1 MPTPILRRYLPSA
14 RRACASLVASGL
26 VVGLATT
33 TAGAAP
39 AQAERPPASLPAAV
53 APTVTESLD
62 PAFVQE
68 GTPSLHGGQVVVW
81 GDRAGAYDPAT
92 SPTVPAA
99 LPEGVHAT
107 AISTDESDLLILR
120 SDGRVDDPSLAD
132 PQAAVPPNGMT
143 YVGVAATSNHGG
155 RLLRSDGAVVSQD
168 GQHVMEPPD
177 GATYTAIAGLYVLRS
192 DGVLESPE
200 GDPATCADAFVPEP
214 GLRYTAISARG
225 SEYRWAALRSDGAYV
240 YCEGRGAEDAVQV
253 VRPPSGTRFIG
264 IDMGQSDVLAATA
277 DGRVLSSASGRLAAA
292 PSGRSII
299 SLTAM
304 EDGQGAAALDDGTI
318 MSWGMDPQNS
328 ALPEVPADRAAYS
341 AVGGD
346 TGYGIHWAI
355 MTGDAIP
362 VEVVVDNDVP
372 QDRVLRVT
380 DTVRFD
386 VTAALADGTPADGTV
401 VLTVQAPDGR
411 TSEVDAA
418 GAFGGS
424 GEAVFALP
432 DHEQVGAYGI
442 DVTFLGSPYVTTAV
456 RTSLDLAEPSPVVI
470 TASGPTSWPAT
481 SEDTLCFDLA
491 TEDGSPRWWP
501 HDDVLVTV
509 EGHPDYDYATSG
521 VDRVCLDR
529 LQLRQGSYT
538 VHIRYDGW
546 GAADAASLTADV
558 VVLRPWSTNIWSD
571 LPTSWRYGQMPDSI
585 RTSVSSVGPGSS
597 TGPVPIG
604 TIGIE
609 FENGTSFGSS
619 MVLGETGHAE
629 IGISHEEELVP
640 GEYPTMMT
648 YRGGYGFFPARLRRT
663 VWVLP
668 ARYTATPDPT
678 ITGTAKV
685 GSKLTA
691 DPGTW
696 SPVPTRFW
704 YAWYVDHKV
713 VTGAT
718 SRTFTVPPSAV
729 GKTIMMRVGAVKE
742 HYTRSSAS
750 SAPTAVVAPG
760 TFTAPRPTITGTAKV
775 GKTLTVNRGAWSPAP
790 SSVKYVWKANG
801 TTIATRTTNTFKVP
815 ASAWDK
821 RLTVTVKGSRAGH
834 TTKSVTSRATAR
846 VAAGTFTAQ
855 RPTITGTTRVGST
868 LTVGRGTWS
877 PTPSAVTYTWR
888 ADGVL
893 IDMRTSNRFVIPAQA
908 RGKRLT
914 VAVVGSRAGYTT
926 KSVASYRTSAI
937 R

>member
-1 MPTPILRRYLPSA
+1 MPTPVLRRYLPSA
-14 RRACASLVASGL
+14 RRACASLIASGL
-26 VVGLATT
+26 VLGLATT

-39 AQAERPPASLPAAV
+39 ARAESPPAGLPAAV
-53 APTVTESLD
+53 VPTATESLD

-68 GTPSLHGGQVVVW
+68 GMPSGHGGQVVAW
-81 GDRAGAYDPAT
+81 GDRAGAYDPA
-92 SPTVPAA
+92 SSQRVPAA
-99 LPEGVHAT
+99 FPDGVHAT
-107 AISTDESDLLILR
+107 AISTDGSDLLILR
-120 SDGRVDDPSLAD
+120 SDGRVVDPSLAD
-132 PQAAVPPNGMT
+132 PQAAVPPDGMT
-143 YVGVAATSNHGG
+143 YVAVAAMSNRGG

-177 GATYTAIAGLYVLRS
+177 GTTYTAIAGLYVLRS
-192 DGVLESPE
+192 DGVLEAPA
-200 GDPATCADAFVPEP
+200 GDPATCTDALVPGP
-214 GLRYTAISARG
+214 GLSYTAISARG
-225 SEYRWAALRSDGAYV
+225 SMYRWAALRSDGAYV
-240 YCEGRGAEDAVQV
+240 YCEGRGAEEAAKVI
-253 VRPPSGTRFIG
+253 RPPSGTRFIG
-264 IDMGQSDVLAATA
+264 IDMGRSDVLAATA

-292 PSGRSII
+292 PPSRSII

-318 MSWGMDPQNS
+318 MSWGMDSENS
-328 ALPEVPADRAAYS
+328 ALPGVPADRAAFS

-346 TGYGIHWAI
+346 TGHGIHWAI
-355 MTGDAIP
+355 MIGDAIP
-362 VEVVVDNDVP
+362 VEVVVDNDAP
-372 QDRVLRVT
+372 QDRVPRVT

-386 VTAALADGTPADGTV
+386 VTATLADGTPADGTV
-401 VLTVQAPDGR
+401 TLNVQAPDGR
-411 TSEVDAA
+411 TSEVAAA
-418 GAFGGS
+418 GAFGGT

-432 DHEQVGAYGI
+432 DHEQVGTYDV

-491 TEDGSPRWWP
+491 TEDGSPRWSP
-501 HDDVLVTV
+501 HDDVAITV
-509 EGHPDYDYATSG
+509 DGHPEHDYATSG
-521 VDRVCLDR
+521 VDRVCLDS

-538 VHIRYDGW
+538 VHVRYEGW

-558 VVLRPWSTNIWSD
+558 VVLRPWSTDIWSD

-585 RTSVSSVGPGSS
+585 RTAVSSIGPESS
-597 TGPVPIG
+597 TGPVPVG
-604 TIGIE
+604 TVDIE
-609 FENGTSFGSS
+609 HENGTPFGSS
-619 MVLGETGHAE
+619 MVLGETGHAD

-640 GEYPTMMT
+640 GEYPMMMR
-648 YRGGYGFFPARLRRT
+648 YRGGYGFFPTRLRRT

-668 ARYTATPDPT
+668 AVFTATPDPT

-696 SPVPTRFW
+696 SPVPTKLW
-704 YAWYVDHKV
+704 YAWYADRKV

-718 SRTFTVPPSAV
+718 TRTFTVPASAA
-729 GKTIMMRVGAVKE
+729 GKTITVRVGAFKE
-742 HYTRSSAS
+742 HYRRSSSS
-750 SAPTAVVAPG
+750 SAPTAVVARG

-775 GKTLTVNRGAWSPAP
+775 GRTLTVNRGAWSPVP

-801 TTIATRTTNTFKVP
+801 TTIATRTSNKFVVP
-815 ASAWDK
+815 PSAWNK
-821 RLTVTVKGSRAGH
+821 RLTVTVTGSRAGY
-834 TTKSVTSRATAR
+834 TTKSVAKEATAK

-877 PTPSAVTYTWR
+877 PTPSSVTYLWR

-893 IDMRTSNRFVIPAQA
+893 LDLRTSNRFVIPSQA

-914 VAVVGSRAGYTT
+914 VTVVGSRTGYTT
-926 KSVASYRTSAI
+926 KSVASYRTAAI